1 MRAETDVVVV
11 GAGLAGLTAARE
23 LAAAGRSV
31 RVLEAR
37 DRVGGRTV
45 GHKLNNG
52 FTVEMGGQWVGPT
65 QTEVLGLIEELG
77 LETFPT
83 YDVGATIAV
92 HGGIAT
98 RTDETLGMP
107 ADALAE
113 IAHVQAELEKLAA
126 TVSLSSPWTTP
137 EGHQL
142 DRQTFDAWLT
152 RHTTGDAA
160 LAFYRMTTTAL
171 FAAEASEMSL
181 LHALFYVASNG
192 MLDNMLA
199 TRGGAQDAR
208 VVGGSHRISER
219 LAKDLRDSLGSD
231 VVRLRAPV
239 HAISQEQHGVAV
251 SHAGGDVAAQRAI
264 VSLPPTLAGRLHY
277 TPPVPAARDGLTQQ
291 VPMGSV
297 IKLQVAYE
305 RPFWRDDGLSGQA
318 GSFDDPLSF
327 TFDNSPP
334 DGSCGVLVGF
344 FEGAH
349 ARQVATMRAGER
361 RQLVIDCLRKY
372 FGPRA
377 TQPEDYVELDWMTE
391 EYTRGCYGGRLGA
404 GVWTQYGR
412 ALAEPVERIHWA
424 GAETAAVSNGYMDG
438 AVRSGRRVAAEVLSR
453 MA

>member
-1 MRAETDVVVV
+1 MNTADVVIV

-37 DRVGGRTV
+37 DRVGGRTL
-45 GHKLNNG
+45 GHTLSNG
-52 FTVEMGGQWVGPT
+52 VMVEMGGQWVGPT
-65 QTEVLGLIEELG
+65 QTDVLGLVQELG

-83 YDVGATIAV
+83 YDVGATVAV
-92 HGGIAT
+92 YGGVT
-98 RTDETLGMP
+98 SRTDETLGLP
-107 ADALAE
+107 AEGLAE
-113 IAHVQAELEKLAA
+113 IARLQAELEKLAA
-126 TVSLSSPWTTP
+126 IVSLSSPWTTP
-137 EGHQL
+137 EAYEL
-142 DRQTFDAWLT
+142 DRQTFDAWLMAQT
-152 RHTTGDAA
+152 SDDAA

-181 LHALFYVASNG
+181 LHALFYIASNG

-208 VVGGSHRISER
+208 VVGGSHRIGER
-219 LAKDLRDSLGSD
+219 LAEDLRDSLGSD

-239 HAISQEQHGVAV
+239 HAISQDQHRVAV

-264 VSLPPTLAGRLHY
+264 VSLPPALAGRLRY
-277 TPPVPAARDGLTQQ
+277 SPPLPAARDGLTQQ

-305 RPFWRDDGLSGQA
+305 SPFWRDDGLSGQA
-318 GSFDDPLSF
+318 ASFDDPLSF

-344 FEGAH
+344 FEGAD
-349 ARQVATMRAGER
+349 ARQVATVAADER
-361 RQLVIDCLRKY
+361 RQLVIACLHKY
-372 FGPRA
+372 FGRKA
-377 TQPEDYVELDWMTE
+377 TEPMEYVEVDWMAE

-404 GVWTQYGR
+404 GVWTQYGG
-412 ALAEPVERIHWA
+412 ALAEPVQRIHWA

-438 AVRSGRRVAAEVLSR
+438 AVRSGRRAAAEVLSR
-453 MA
+453 LA